1 VRAADLMSTPVVAVR
16 ADDTVASAYR
26 AMLRNGLRHVVVL
39 VDRTCAGVLDDR
51 VLALSR
57 ADVMTPV
64 IDLVARRTTCVLAD
78 APLERVARVMVR
90 DRTDAV
96 PVVDTGGHVV
106 GIVTAYDVLRA
117 VAASQIDLTERQTM
131 STSTAESMSGSTTG

>member
-1 VRAADLMSTPVVAVR
+1 VRAAELMSTPVVAVR

-39 VDRTCAGVLDDR
+39 VDRTCAGVVDDR
-51 VLALSR
+51 ALALSR

-106 GIVTAYDVLRA
+106 GIVTSYDVLRA
-117 VAASQIDLTERQTM
+117 VAASQIDLTAPREVVR
-131 STSTAESMSGSTTG
+131 TGREVTPS